1 MSLGTRF
8 VGSYEHALD
17 AKGRV
22 ILPAKLRS
30 HFAPSAFLSPHLDDC
45 LALWTQEE
53 FDKEAEARLADSEVD
68 ARARNEVRTWASQV
82 SEVAVDAQGRMP
94 IPAGLRAHARIEQD
108 VLIVGMI
115 NRIELWSPRVWAAR

>member
-8 VGSYEHALD
+8 VGSYEHSLD

-22 ILPAKLRS
+22 ILPAKLRP
-30 HFAPSAFLSPHLDDC
+30 HFMPTGFLSPHLEDC

-53 FDKEAEARLADSEVD
+53 FDKEAESRLEASEVD
-68 ARARNEVRTWASQV
+68 VASRNDVRSWASQV
-82 SEVAVDAQGRMP
+82 NEVAVDPQGRMP
-94 IPAGLRAHARIEQD
+94 IPPGLRAHARIDQD

-115 NRIELWSPRVWAAR
+115 NRVELWCPRVWAAR

>member
-1 MSLGTRF
+1 LPVGTRF
-8 VGSYEHALD
+8 IGSYEHALD

-30 HFAPSAFLSPHLDDC
+30 HFVDGAFLSPHLDDC
-45 LALWTQEE
+45 VALWTQEA
-53 FDKEAEARLADSEVD
+53 FDEEAAARLASSELD
-68 ARARNEVRTWASQV
+68 AQARNDVRTWASQV
-82 SEVAVDAQGRMP
+82 SEVAVDNQGRMP
-94 IPAGLRAHARIEQD
+94 IPPGLRAHARIEQD